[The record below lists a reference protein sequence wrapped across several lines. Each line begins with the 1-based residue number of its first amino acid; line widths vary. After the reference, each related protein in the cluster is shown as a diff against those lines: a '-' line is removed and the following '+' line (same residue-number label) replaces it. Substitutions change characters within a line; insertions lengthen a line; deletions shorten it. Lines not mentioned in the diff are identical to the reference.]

1 MRISKHSNCQG
12 PTPKGTNISRLGLG
26 RWGLTCAILVYLITG
41 ARPAMA
47 QVDQQRAEE
56 WFKEVQAV
64 CEREGRRLWG
74 VPLCAPM
81 VISDPRTQTIATSA
95 PAPEGPRPRLL
106 VGMNAPIEWGGVTW
120 GAYSWDT
127 LVNTP
132 PRARKAIL
140 LHELF
145 HGVVQRKLGLAADEL
160 LNEHLDAM
168 DGRYW
173 LRLECRALARALQ
186 ESAAQRSTAVRDALA
201 FRQAR
206 RMLYEGSAEKER
218 ALEINEG
225 VASYTGVAAAADS
238 EADAIAGALD
248 ALAGAETG
256 ESFVRTFA
264 YFTGPAYGVLLDAS
278 SPGWR
283 QRIRGTDDFPVLLA
297 RAFAVQ
303 AAADAAASAARY
315 GGAEVRA
322 AEEQRERG
330 RQERLAELR
339 RQFVDGPLLVIR
351 GGGGGSFNSMG
362 AVVIP
367 DLGTVFF
374 GPYRHNTDSGTLVAE
389 KGVLVESSGSVRR
402 VAAPL
407 RRDDVTLVG
416 DGWTFTVK
424 PGFVIREGPR
434 RGDYEVVR
442 QQP

>member
-1 MRISKHSNCQG
+1 MGRARIAIEETGRGSTMRISAFCTAVLAYVVIGHA
-12 PTPKGTNISRLGLG
+12 PPV
-26 RWGLTCAILVYLITG
+26 A
-41 ARPAMA
+41 A
-47 QVDQQRAEE
+47 QVDQQRAQE

-64 CEREGRRLWG
+64 CEREGLRLWG
-74 VPLCAPM
+74 MSLCAPM
-81 VISDPRTQTIATSA
+81 VIADPRTQTIATSQ
-95 PAPEGPRPRLL
+95 PAPEGPRRFL
-106 VGMNAPIEWGGVTW
+106 VGVNAPIEWGGVTW

-127 LVNTP
+127 LVNAP

-145 HGVVQRKLGLAADEL
+145 HGVVQRKLGLAASEM
-160 LNEHLDAM
+160 LNEHLDVL

-186 ESAAQRSTAVRDALA
+186 ESGAQRTTAVRDALA

-225 VASYTGVAAAADS
+225 IASYTGTAAAADS
-238 EADAIAGALD
+238 ASDAVAGALE

-264 YFTGPAYGVLLDAS
+264 YFTGPAYGLLLDAS
-278 SPGWR
+278 SPAWR
-283 QRIRGTDDFPVLLA
+283 QRIRNTDDFAALLA
-297 RAFAVQ
+297 GAFAVQ
-303 AAADAAASAARY
+303 PATDAAASAARY
-315 GGAEVRA
+315 GGAEIRA
-322 AEEQRERG
+322 AEERRERG

-339 RQFVDGPLLVIR
+339 RQFVDGPVLVIR
-351 GGGGGSFNSMG
+351 GGGGGTSNSMG

-367 DLGTVFF
+367 DVGTIFF
-374 GPYRHNTDSGTLVAE
+374 GPYRFNTESGTLEAE
-389 KGVLVESSGSVRR
+389 KGVLLESQGSVRR
-402 VAAPL
+402 IPVPV
-407 RRDDVTLVG
+407 RRDDTTLGG

-424 PGFVIREGPR
+424 PGWVIREGPR